1 MATCKYSFN
10 ALRRASSSTAVAS
23 SVNQRSA
30 PQKKSGQFGI
40 PQRINLPKESVNVT
54 KLSNGL
60 VVASVEN
67 NSPVFRVA
75 AVVQAGAKYE
85 PYESR
90 GVTTLL
96 RVFFEFEH
104 EVCQS
109 NGFNKKFGTYWCEF

>member
-1 MATCKYSFN
+1 M
-10 ALRRASSSTAVAS
+10 
-23 SVNQRSA
+23 
-30 PQKKSGQFGI
+30 
-40 PQRINLPKESVNVT
+40 T

-90 GVTTLL
+90 GVTTML
-96 RVFFEFEH
+96 RVFSNLVRRPFHFDVYPFDCLEH
-104 EVCQS
+104 QIYQSHWSDEKFRTSRRELQVNREVH
-109 NGFNKKFGTYWCEF
+109 

>member
-1 MATCKYSFN
+1 M
-10 ALRRASSSTAVAS
+10 
-23 SVNQRSA
+23 
-30 PQKKSGQFGI
+30 
-40 PQRINLPKESVNVT
+40 
-54 KLSNGL
+54 SNGL

-96 RVFFEFEH
+96 RVFSNLVIAKFESKHSICLFFFVFRAQNMSADLE
-104 EVCQS
+104 
-109 NGFNKKFGTYWCEF
+109 

>member
-1 MATCKYSFN
+1 LSSGKASESLTKSNSFG
-10 ALRRASSSTAVAS
+10 V
-23 SVNQRSA
+23 
-30 PQKKSGQFGI
+30 
-40 PQRINLPKESVNVT
+40 PQRVNLPKESVNVSFNEFYFKFNLLIKVT

-60 VVASVEN
+60 VVASLEN

-96 RVFFEFEH
+96 RLF
-104 EVCQS
+104 S
-109 NGFNKKFGTYWCEF
+109 NLVMIYLH

>member
-1 MATCKYSFN
+1 MSLF
-10 ALRRASSSTAVAS
+10 
-23 SVNQRSA
+23 Q
-30 PQKKSGQFGI
+30 
-40 PQRINLPKESVNVT
+40 VT

-96 RVFFEFEH
+96 RVF
-104 EVCQS
+104 S
-109 NGFNKKFGTYWCEF
+109 NLVIVKRIQILISRIF